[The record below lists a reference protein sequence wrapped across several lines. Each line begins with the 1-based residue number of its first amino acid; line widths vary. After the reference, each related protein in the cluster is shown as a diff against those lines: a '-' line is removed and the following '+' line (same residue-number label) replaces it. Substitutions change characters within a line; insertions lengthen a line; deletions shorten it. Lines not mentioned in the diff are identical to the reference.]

1 MVYNQTTVSIRR
13 TDEFANWLK
22 RLKDAQAKACINLRI
37 RRVILTG
44 NLGDYKP
51 VGDGVYEFRVDIGPG
66 YRVYF
71 AWRGNNVVLLLIG
84 GDKSSQSRDI
94 KKAKQINR
102 LYE

>member
-1 MVYNQTTVSIRR
+1 MVYNQTARSVRR
-13 TDEFANWLK
+13 TDEFASWLK
-22 RLKDAQAKACINLRI
+22 HLKDTQAKAYINLRI
-37 RRVILTG
+37 RRIVLTG
-44 NLGDYKP
+44 HLGDYKP
-51 VGDGVYEFRVDIGPG
+51 VGDDVYELRIDSGPG

-71 AWRGNNVVLLLIG
+71 AWRGNDVVLLLIG

>member
-22 RLKDAQAKACINLRI
+22 RLKDTQAKACINLCI

-71 AWRGNNVVLLLIG
+71 TWRGNDVVLLLIG
-84 GDKSSQSRDI
+84 GDKSSQNRDI

-102 LYE
+102 HYE